1 MISKKAAHLLASL
14 LAFNV
19 NELSDLIGKENQPST
34 EKDPNSPKVAKA
46 EAKRRM
52 RAAKINRATQAT
64 ATPPAIK
71 REPVATKGEP
81 VATKGEPI
89 AVKMATVHGQL
100 VKITCYPSVKNNPE
114 YYWDRQ
120 QEIDKKAVK
129 RFF

>member
-81 VATKGEPI
+81 I

>member
-1 MISKKAAHLLASL
+1 MISKKAIKGLAALLAMNHL
-14 LAFNV
+14 DLA
-19 NELSDLIGKENQPST
+19 DLIGKENQLS

-52 RAAKINRATQAT
+52 RAAKINRAVQT
-64 ATPPAIK
+64 AVAPTTI
-71 REPVATKGEP
+71 REEP
-81 VATKGEPI
+81 IAVKGEPI
-89 AVKMATVHGQL
+89 AVKMATIHGQL
-100 VKITCYPSVKNNPE
+100 VKIICYPSVKSNPE